1 MRNTK
6 GELQD
11 LEVDADGAFESITKL
26 QTQLYN
32 ETGGKVNIFDDSG
45 QFRNT
50 TAILGDLANIWSS
63 LDSVQKANITTW
75 VAGSNQANVFNSLM
89 TNWADGAEAV
99 ETALNSEGSALQE
112 NARCMDSI
120 QGRLS
125 QLSATFQELSSNVI
139 NSDLFKSLVSGAQ
152 TLLSVINQLI
162 STFGTLTTIIAGAGI
177 AAFIKNFAQMNF
189 PISTAGR
196 NQSKEST

>member
-1 MRNTK
+1 M
-6 GELQD
+6 
-11 LEVDADGAFESITKL
+11 
-26 QTQLYN
+26 
-32 ETGGKVNIFDDSG
+32 
-45 QFRNT
+45 
-50 TAILGDLANIWSS
+50 
-63 LDSVQKANITTW
+63 QKANITTW

-112 NARCMDSI
+112 NARYMDSI
-120 QGRLS
+120 HGRLA

-139 NSDLFKSLVSGAQ
+139 NSDLFKSLVSGLQAV
-152 TLLSVINQLI
+152 LSVINQLI
-162 STFGTLTTIIAGAGI
+162 STFGTLITIIAGAGI

>member
-1 MRNTK
+1 MI
-6 GELQD
+6 
-11 LEVDADGAFESITKL
+11 AGAT
-26 QTQLYN
+26 
-32 ETGGKVNIFDDSG
+32 
-45 QFRNT
+45 
-50 TAILGDLANIWSS
+50 
-63 LDSVQKANITTW
+63 
-75 VAGSNQANVFNSLM
+75 QANVFNGIM
-89 TNWADGAEAV
+89 TNMSEGAEAV
-99 ETALNSEGSALQE
+99 ATSLNSSGSAAQE
-112 NARCMDSI
+112 NARYMDSI
-120 QGRLS
+120 HGRLA

>member
-1 MRNTK
+1 MI
-6 GELQD
+6 
-11 LEVDADGAFESITKL
+11 AGAT
-26 QTQLYN
+26 
-32 ETGGKVNIFDDSG
+32 
-45 QFRNT
+45 
-50 TAILGDLANIWSS
+50 
-63 LDSVQKANITTW
+63 
-75 VAGSNQANVFNSLM
+75 QANVFNGIM
-89 TNWADGAEAV
+89 TNMSEGAEAV
-99 ETALNSEGSALQE
+99 ATSLNSSGSAAQE
-112 NARCMDSI
+112 NARWVDSI

-139 NSDLFKSLVSGAQ
+139 NSDLFKSLVSGLQAV
-152 TLLSVINQLI
+152 LSVINQLI